1 MMMKKELLESSNWEL
16 LLWLLRKRKRFRVTG
31 NSMLPLLQPGE
42 EILVNLS
49 AYKKSFP
56 EVGDIV
62 VANHPERPNFQIVKR
77 VTLVKENGRCF
88 LTGDN
93 LVESTDSY
101 SFGAVSFS
109 DIVGKVT
116 SRFI

>member
-1 MMMKKELLESSNWEL
+1 MKKELLESSNWEL

-49 AYKKSFP
+49 AYQKSFP

-62 VANHPERPNFQIVKR
+62 VANHPNRPNFQIVKR
-77 VTLVKENGRCF
+77 VTLVNEDGNCF
-88 LTGDN
+88 LIGDN
-93 LVESTDSY
+93 PTESTDSR
-101 SFGAVSFS
+101 SFGTVNPNK
-109 DIVGKVT
+109 ILGKVT

>member
-1 MMMKKELLESSNWEL
+1 MKKELLESSNWEL

-49 AYKKSFP
+49 AYQKSFP

-62 VANHPERPNFQIVKR
+62 VANHPNRPNFQIVKR
-77 VTLVKENGRCF
+77 VTLVNEDGNCF
-88 LTGDN
+88 LIGDN
-93 LVESTDSY
+93 PTESTDSR
-101 SFGAVSFS
+101 SFGTVNPNN
-109 DIVGKVT
+109 ILGKVT